1 MANLK
6 NGSSGSEV
14 EKLQNMLISAGYD
27 VGKSGADGIFGPDT
41 EKGVM
46 QYQKD
51 HGLAV
56 DGIAGP
62 ITLGSLNG
70 GNKNNLVNLNNTNTN
85 TVAGT
90 GGGNAGAV
98 NDVPIVK
105 DNVSANEVAGT
116 PKVEEPTLVT
126 APAEFTYGDFSYAT
140 FDPTANEQINQANA
154 LLNQNLANKPG
165 SYKPVWMDEADA
177 YLNKYQNR
185 DPFSYDFNSDALYQ
199 QYKDQYIQQGQLAMM
214 DTMGQAA
221 AMTGGYGNSYAQ
233 TVGQQAYNQ
242 QLNQLNEIMPELY
255 NMAYNRYNQE
265 GQDLLNMYDLYMN
278 RENMSYN
285 QYQDSL
291 SNWYQ
296 ENALLTDNYNTAYD
310 RAYNNYL
317 LGYNTALGQ
326 YETGRSEAFSNYQNA
341 VNQAFTSSENE
352 KDRAYSSSEK
362 EKDRAFTESQ
372 NEIDRNFSASQNEID
387 RNFSASEN
395 EKDRAESKKTNAKKD
410 LINLITGTGYKPTD
424 DELAAAG
431 MTRAQ
436 ADSYA
441 KAYEQST
448 SSSSTNTNKTTETK
462 YTVLD
467 YEEQVKWEKSFEKA
481 ESIGDVD
488 RIADKME
495 QAGVD
500 PQVVANWRDYYAEKF
515 EDEEVE
521 VKVPIGAN
529 GTGYAGTAGGGGA
542 GGLWFYGV
550 R

>member
-1 MANLK
+1 MANVTNLK
-6 NGSSGSEV
+6 NGSSGSDV
-14 EKLQNMLISAGYD
+14 KKLQEALIAAGYD
-27 VGKSGADGIFGPDT
+27 VGKTGADGVLGKNT
-41 EKGVM
+41 EAAIKK
-46 QYQKD
+46 YQKD
-51 HGLAV
+51 NGLTV
-56 DGIAGP
+56 DGIAGKN
-62 ITLGSLNG
+62 TQGLLYGSG
-70 GNKNNLVNLNNTNTN
+70 SNK
-85 TVAGT
+85 
-90 GGGNAGAV
+90 GNAGGGTNTGGNTNAGGNAV

-140 FDPTANEQINQANA
+140 FDPTDNEQINQANA

-177 YLNKYQNR
+177 YLSKYQNR

-372 NEIDRNFSASQNEID
+372 NEIDRNFSAS
-387 RNFSASEN
+387 EN
-395 EKDRAESKKTNAKKD
+395 EKDRAESQKTNAKKD

-529 GTGYAGTAGGGGA
+529 GTAGGGGA
-542 GGLWFYGV
+542 GGTWFYGV